1 MQDVFENIKTRR
13 SIRQY
18 RSDPVPQEL
27 LDQIIEAGTYA
38 ASSRGEQNTIIIQVT
53 QKALRDEI
61 MRKNC

>member
-53 QKALRDEI
+53 QKAL
-61 MRKNC
+61 